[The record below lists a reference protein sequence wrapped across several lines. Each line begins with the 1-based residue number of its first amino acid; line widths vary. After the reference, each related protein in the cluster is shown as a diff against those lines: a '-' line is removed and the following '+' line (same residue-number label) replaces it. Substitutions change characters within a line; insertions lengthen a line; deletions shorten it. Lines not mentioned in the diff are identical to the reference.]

1 MPSAGPDTSRSLI
14 APYSRAHEYGCLPS
28 GECAARVY
36 TLGMMLLLLLLL
48 LLQREYYRL
57 DMYYYKKCN
66 YGFEKWIASERV
78 LSRGRAREQ
87 AAARP
92 VLRARRLAMCR
103 VPSFCFRLLFFGFTR
118 ARAGYV
124 RGGREGTLAEYNTS
138 RFFARILH
146 TRELYDATGAYLWRV
161 LNIEFI

>member
-14 APYSRAHEYGCLPS
+14 APYSRAHEYGCLPN

-92 VLRARRLAMCR
+92 VLRARRLALCR
-103 VPSFCFRLLFFGFTR
+103 VPSFCFWLLFFGFTR

-124 RGGREGTLAEYNTS
+124 RGGE
-138 RFFARILH
+138 
-146 TRELYDATGAYLWRV
+146 RELSPNITRRAFLRV
-161 LNIEFI
+161 YYIRESCMMLQGHIYGVF